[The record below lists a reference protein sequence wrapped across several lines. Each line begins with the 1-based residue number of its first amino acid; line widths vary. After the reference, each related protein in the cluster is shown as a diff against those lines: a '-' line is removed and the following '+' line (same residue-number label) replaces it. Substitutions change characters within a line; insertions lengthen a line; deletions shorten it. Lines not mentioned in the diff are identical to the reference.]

1 MKGQVMCV
9 GSGVPSSSTLSG
21 MKGKMLFMAADKE
34 EEDTERAARPSGRTD
49 LRLGF
54 LP

>member
-1 MKGQVMCV
+1 MCA
-9 GSGVPSSSTLSG
+9 GSGVTSSSELSG
-21 MKGKMLFMAADKE
+21 MKGKMFMAADKE

-49 LRLGF
+49 LCLGF

>member
-1 MKGQVMCV
+1 MYE
-9 GSGVPSSSTLSG
+9 GSAVTSSSKLSG

-34 EEDTERAARPSGRTD
+34 EEDTETAACPSGRTD
-49 LRLGF
+49 LCLGF